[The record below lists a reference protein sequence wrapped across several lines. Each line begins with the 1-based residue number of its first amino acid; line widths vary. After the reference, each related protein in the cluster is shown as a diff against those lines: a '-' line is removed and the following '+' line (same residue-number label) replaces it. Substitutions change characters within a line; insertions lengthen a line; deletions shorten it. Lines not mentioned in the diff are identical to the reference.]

1 MKKIV
6 VLGGGTAGW
15 VTALYIQRYWPDVS
29 ITVIEDPNRP
39 PIIAGESGN
48 TLFTDFL
55 NRININ
61 KDDFIK
67 ATNATPKLGGRFI
80 DWNGV
85 GTEFLHVMQTDH
97 SPWLDNWNEFLDNA
111 PTLNITLNRI
121 FSEKIRSI
129 YLKTVLAN
137 DVPLHHMFHSG
148 ELLRQNKVPIGSYS
162 PLPCNPMWHFDSR
175 AAALWFKDIGLQR
188 NLEVVL
194 GEYVDAERGVDGD
207 VTQVILKDGR
217 RIEGDWFFDCSGF
230 SRLLINKLLK
240 VEQINLS
247 ENFPARSVVAWWS
260 ESNPSL
266 TTNAFAMSHGWS
278 WNINLRHRSGNG
290 YIFDPDCITLD
301 QAIDEASVRF
311 NKKVEPVANF
321 TYTPGISKL
330 HWKNNVIA
338 VGLSSGFLEPL
349 EANGVAVIIEAMY
362 SLLDYWDPNQ
372 SVKAHHIKTEKFNN
386 RMFTLYNDIKDFL
399 ALHYRGKRNDSEY
412 WKKLKN
418 EKTIPD
424 SLKEKL
430 QQWEDFYYRDGAE
443 PQCLGYSEAAWL
455 MVLQGLDYFD
465 VKILQQRP
473 FVKIHETSG
482 LEIINKSREY
492 YKQLV
497 DPFCTLDEWM
507 LKTGCNANK
516 EN

>member
-6 VLGGGTAGW
+6 ILGGGTAGW
-15 VTALYIQRYWPDVS
+15 VTALYIQRYWPKLA

-67 ATNATPKLGGRFI
+67 ATNATPKLGGRFT

-97 SPWLDNWNEFLDNA
+97 SPWLDNWDKFLENS
-111 PTLNITLNRI
+111 PTLDIALNKVFAER
-121 FSEKIRSI
+121 IRST
-129 YLKTVLAN
+129 YLKTVVAN

-148 ELLRQNKVPIGSYS
+148 EFIRQNKVPLGSYS
-162 PLPCNPMWHFDSR
+162 QLPCVPMWHFDSR
-175 AAALWFKDIGLQR
+175 AGALWFKDVGLKR
-188 NLEVVL
+188 NLEVIL
-194 GEYVDAERGVDGD
+194 GEYVDGERDIDGA
-207 VTQVILKDGR
+207 VTKIILKDGR
-217 RIEGDWFFDCSGF
+217 KIEGDWFFDCSGF

-240 VEQINLS
+240 VEQIDLS
-247 ENFPARSVVAWWS
+247 ENFPARSVMAWWS
-260 ESNPSL
+260 DSVPSL
-266 TTNAFAMSHGWS
+266 TTNAVAMQHGWS

-301 QAIDEASVRF
+301 QAIDEASTRF
-311 NKKVEPVANF
+311 NKKIEPVANF

-362 SLLDYWDPNQ
+362 ALSDHWQPDKSTKEQ
-372 SVKAHHIKTEKFNN
+372 SQQIEKFNH
-386 RMFTLYNDIKDFL
+386 RMFMIYNDIKDFL

-412 WKKLKN
+412 WKKLKDPH
-418 EKTIPD
+418 TIPD

-430 QQWEDFYYRDGAE
+430 EAWEEFYYKDGIE

-455 MVLQGLDYFD
+455 MVLQGLECFD
-465 VKILQQRP
+465 SAILKQRLISHSQ
-473 FVKIHETSG
+473 KTSG
-482 LEIINKSREY
+482 TDIINKSRVY

-497 DPFCTLDEWM
+497 DPFYTLDEWM
-507 LKTGCNANK
+507 NSVKS
-516 EN
+516 